1 MSDVDWDAW
10 YVAGFTPW
18 DLGGPLPL
26 LSDALATGLLGEPG
40 TVFAPGAGRGHDAG
54 ALAAA
59 GWDTTVVDIS
69 ATAVDYA
76 TEHYPDVRVVLG
88 DALDPAFV
96 LAQTG
101 GPVDLWWDHTFFCAL
116 PPQVRPRLAAVA
128 AAVVR
133 PGGLLASGVF
143 PIDKPREEEG
153 PPWSY
158 APEDLESLLEG
169 FERVHTGEPV
179 HLNPSFSYHHRLV
192 IWRRG

>member
-1 MSDVDWDAW
+1 MSEVDWDAW

-26 LSDALATGLLGEPG
+26 LTDALATGLLGKTG
-40 TVFAPGAGRGHDAG
+40 SAFAPGAGRGHDAA

-59 GWDTTVVDIS
+59 GWATTVVDLS
-69 ATAVDYA
+69 PTAVGYA
-76 TEHYPDVRVVLG
+76 TEHYPAVRFVLG
-88 DALDPAFV
+88 DALDPDFV

-101 GPVDLWWDHTFFCAL
+101 GQVDLLWDHTFFCAL
-116 PPQVRPRLAAVA
+116 PPALRPQVGVLAAA
-128 AAVVR
+128 LVR

-143 PIDKPREEEG
+143 PIDRPPAEGG

-158 APEDLESLLEG
+158 RPEDMDAVLDG

-179 HLNPSFSYHHRLV
+179 HLNPDFTFRHRLA
-192 IWRRG
+192 IWRRD